1 MSSSKPR
8 LTRIASTKENLQ
20 NSLVDHRDQILC
32 ILSRYLSQGRT
43 ILQPYHLIDE
53 LNIAIEENKE
63 AFLEECPF
71 AKLIR
76 KSQEAIV
83 LPPWV
88 GFATRPRPGI
98 WEYLRVN
105 VEELVV
111 EELSVSEYL
120 GFKEHLS
127 KGSDLVDPFVLE
139 LDFGPFNAR
148 FPRLKIPKSIG
159 NGVQFL
165 NRHLSSHLFNN
176 PESMVPMF
184 EFLRTH
190 RYRGEILMLNDRIE
204 TLSKL
209 GAALTKT
216 EEYLSKLADSTPY
229 SSFEHNL
236 QTLGLEKGWGNT
248 AGRVLETIKL
258 LQDLLQAPDPETLE
272 KFLALIPMVF
282 SVVIVSPH
290 GYFGQAGVLGLPDTG
305 GQIVYILDQ
314 VRALEDEIFEK
325 LQLQGLDIKPQIVVL
340 TRLIPDS
347 QGTSCNQRIEKIA
360 GTQHS
365 RILRI
370 PFRHNGTILKKWISR
385 FDVYPYLETYAEDA
399 VTEVCAELSGQPDLI
414 IGNYSDGNL
423 VASLL
428 SHHLNVTQCTIAHAL
443 EKTKYPDSD
452 IYWKSFEE
460 KYHFSCQFTADLI
473 AMNHTDFIITSTYQ
487 EIAGS
492 EDTVGQYESHQA
504 FTLPGLYRV
513 VNGIDVFDPKFNIV
527 SPGADLSIYYP
538 FTDKKHRLTS
548 LHEAI
553 EELLFH
559 PSQTDEHI
567 GLIDQKKPI
576 LFTMARL
583 DRVKNLTGLVDMF
596 GKNAKL
602 RELVNLVLV
611 AGDIDASK
619 SKDREEVKEIEKM
632 HSLIEQHKLHVG
644 FRWIRSQ
651 TNRVRNGELYRYIAD
666 SHGAFVQPALYEGFG
681 LTVVEAMT
689 CGLPTFAT
697 SHGGPAEI
705 IEDGISG
712 FHIDP
717 YHADEAG
724 AIIVNFFERCKSEPN
739 LWTQISEG
747 GLKRIYSKYTWKIY
761 AERLMTL
768 SKVYGFWKFVSKLNR
783 QETRRYLEMFYILKF
798 RELAKTVPLSS
809 DDVSTIEKMEKKAHL
824 GPGEEAVVGVHV
836 PDGANLKLAV

>member
-1 MSSSKPR
+1 V
-8 LTRIASTKENLQ
+8 N
-20 NSLVDHRDQILC
+20 V
-32 ILSRYLSQGRT
+32 
-43 ILQPYHLIDE
+43 DE
-53 LNIAIEENKE
+53 LE
-63 AFLEECPF
+63 
-71 AKLIR
+71 
-76 KSQEAIV
+76 
-83 LPPWV
+83 
-88 GFATRPRPGI
+88 
-98 WEYLRVN
+98 
-105 VEELVV
+105 V

-120 GFKEHLS
+120 GFKERLVDGS
-127 KGSDLVDPFVLE
+127 KSLDPFVLE
-139 LDFGPFNAR
+139 LDFGPFNAQ
-148 FPRLKIPKSIG
+148 FPRLTIPKSIG

-165 NRHLSSHLFNN
+165 NRHLSSRLFHNA
-176 PESMVPMF
+176 ESMEPLL
-184 EFLRTH
+184 EFLQLH
-190 RYRGEILMLNDRIE
+190 KYRGETLMLNDRIVN
-204 TLSKL
+204 LGKL
-209 GAALTKT
+209 GSALTKT
-216 EEYLSKLADSTPY
+216 EEYLSKLDASTPY
-229 SSFEHNL
+229 SSFEHKL

-248 AGRVLETIKL
+248 AGRVLDSIKL

-282 SVVIVSPH
+282 SVAIVSPH

-314 VRALEDEIFEK
+314 VRAIEDELLES
-325 LQLQGLDIKPQIVVL
+325 LQLQGLDVKPQIVVL
-340 TRLIPDS
+340 TRLIPNS
-347 QGTSCNQRIEKIA
+347 QGTTCNQRIEKIT

-399 VTEVCAELSGQPDLI
+399 VTELCAELSGQPDLI

-428 SHHLNVTQCTIAHAL
+428 STRMNVTQCTIAHAL

-460 KYHFSCQFTADLI
+460 KYHFSTQFTADLI
-473 AMNHTDFIITSTYQ
+473 AMNYSDFIITSTYQ

-492 EDTVGQYESHQA
+492 ENTVGQYESHQA

-527 SPGADLSIYYP
+527 SPGADLTIYYP
-538 FTDKKHRLTS
+538 FTDKKRRLTS
-548 LHEAI
+548 LHESI
-553 EELLFH
+553 EELLFD
-559 PSQTDEHI
+559 PSQNAEHI
-567 GLIDQKKPI
+567 GIIDRKKPI

-583 DRVKNLTGLVDMF
+583 DRVKNLTGLVEMY

-632 HSLIEQHKLHVG
+632 HSLIETYKLHNG
-644 FRWIRSQ
+644 FRWIHSQ

-666 SHGAFVQPALYEGFG
+666 SNGAFVQPALYEGFG
-681 LTVVEAMT
+681 LTVIEAMT

-697 SHGGPAEI
+697 SHGGPGEI
-705 IEDGISG
+705 IVDGISG
-712 FHIDP
+712 YHIDP
-717 YHADEAG
+717 YHPDEAG
-724 AIIVNFFERCKSEPN
+724 NIIVDFFEKHKTDPN
-739 LWTQISEG
+739 LWTQVSEA

-768 SKVYGFWKFVSKLNR
+768 SKVYGFWKYVSKLHR

-798 RELAKTVPLSS
+798 RELVCTSVLIIVLLVFVKWVAVMMTLQKCILPT
-809 DDVSTIEKMEKKAHL
+809 DIEFYVSGIHECL
-824 GPGEEAVVGVHV
+824 
-836 PDGANLKLAV
+836 